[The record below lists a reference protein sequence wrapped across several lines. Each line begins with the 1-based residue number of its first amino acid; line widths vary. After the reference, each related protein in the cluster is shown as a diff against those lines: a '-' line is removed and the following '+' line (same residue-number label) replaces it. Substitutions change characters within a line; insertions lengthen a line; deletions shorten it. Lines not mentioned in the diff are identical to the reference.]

1 MSFELLHKPTFT
13 NQLLALPKE
22 FVVQVLEKVQRLCD
36 DPMPDGKVKKKLK
49 GYKNDVYR
57 LRSGDLRIIYTI
69 AGNCVALLGVDDRK
83 EVYRGE
89 PLDLEVPSLDQQTLD
104 EIDQA
109 LETKEILPTRTGP
122 ATSEDLLP
130 IAITEEL
137 LTRLRVESQHFPAS
151 LACRSVE
158 DLVSANIPAAVLDKI
173 FDAVTNPDFDQVVDQ
188 PSFVTG
194 PTDNL
199 LRFKEGD
206 LLGFLLKL
214 DQEQEKYAT
223 WAVSASGPTLLKG
236 APGTGKSTVALYR
249 VKNLMAS
256 LRKSGVQQPRIL
268 FTTYTNALVN
278 FSKQLLESLL
288 SEDVQYVDVRTAD
301 SIALKIF
308 VSNGAN
314 PKMATMPDLK
324 RLMASAISRTIKL
337 INGTQLQQQAKIQI
351 LMRLTAD
358 YLIEEV
364 NSVIEARGINTLD
377 EYLLAGRAGRLVP
390 LNKTQRSAV
399 WEVRQSFL
407 KLLAG
412 QGLVT
417 WQQIRT
423 IALNMARN
431 TDVND
436 RYDAVV
442 IDEAQDIEPN
452 ALSLLVTLCRE
463 PKRLFIT
470 ADANQSIYGNSFRW
484 VDVHDDLR
492 FQGRT
497 GVLKTNHRTTKEIA
511 EASRSYLANG
521 SLDDDEP
528 GQTYV
533 HSGSQPAIR
542 SVGTLRDEAELLV
555 RFFKEAAKELRLG
568 LSACAVLVPTE
579 NAGKEIAGSLTH
591 LGLHSEFM
599 TGRTLELN
607 AKHAKVITLK
617 SAKGLEFPIVALAGF
632 LGSQYPMV
640 PQGTQQLAVE
650 EIMTRERRTMF
661 VGMTRSMRA
670 LLVVAPKDSL
680 SPLLDGFDSKYW
692 NLGDQ
697 AL

>member
-13 NQLLALPKE
+13 NQLLALSKE
-22 FVVQVLEKVQRLCD
+22 YMVQVIEKVERLRD
-36 DPMPDGKVKKKLK
+36 DPKPDGKAKKKLK
-49 GYKNDVYR
+49 GYKNNVYR

-83 EVYRGE
+83 DVYRSE
-89 PLDLEVPSLDQQTLD
+89 PLDVEPTSLDEQTLD
-104 EIDQA
+104 EIDEA
-109 LETKEILPTRTGP
+109 LEPQEIPPIRTEP
-122 ATSEDLLP
+122 ETPEDLLP
-130 IAITEEL
+130 TAITEDL
-137 LTRLRVESQHFPAS
+137 LTKLRIERAHFPAL
-151 LACRSVE
+151 LACVTVD
-158 DLVSANIPAAVLDKI
+158 DLSAADVPAAVLEKV
-173 FDAVTNPDFDQVVDQ
+173 FDAVTDPNFDLVVEQ

-194 PTDNL
+194 PVDNL

-214 DQEQEKYAT
+214 DQEQEKYVT
-223 WAVSASGPTLLKG
+223 WAVNASGPTLLKG

-256 LRKSGVQQPRIL
+256 LRGSGVQHPRIL

-288 SEDVQYVDVRTAD
+288 GDDVQYVDVRTAD

-314 PKMATMPDLK
+314 PKMATTPDLK
-324 RLMASAISRTIKL
+324 RLMASAISRTIKA
-337 INGTQLQQQAKIQI
+337 IDGTQLQQQAKIQI

-364 NSVIEARGINTLD
+364 NSVIEGRGISTLD
-377 EYLLAGRAGRLVP
+377 EYLLAARAGRLVP

-399 WEVRQSFL
+399 WDVRQSFL

-412 QGLVT
+412 QALVT

-423 IALNMARN
+423 TAASMAKN
-431 TDVND
+431 SDGSD

-452 ALSLLVTLCRE
+452 GLRLLVTLCRE
-463 PKRLFIT
+463 SKRLFIT
-470 ADANQSIYGNSFRW
+470 ADANQSIYGGSFRW
-484 VDVHDDLR
+484 ADVHEDLR
-492 FQGRT
+492 FKGRT

-521 SLDDDEP
+521 SLDDDESS
-528 GQTYV
+528 QTYV
-533 HSGSQPAIR
+533 HSGAQPAVR
-542 SVGTLRDEAELLV
+542 SVATLRDEAELLV

-568 LSACAVLVPTE
+568 PSACALLVPTE
-579 NAGKEIAGSLTH
+579 KAGKELAGSLTH
-591 LGLHSEFM
+591 LGLHTEFM
-599 TGRTLELN
+599 TGKTLELN
-607 AKHAKVITLK
+607 AKHVKVITLK

-632 LGSQYPMV
+632 LGSNYPMIL
-640 PQGTQQLAVE
+640 QGTQQLAVE

-670 LLVVAPKDSL
+670 LLVVAPKDSTT
-680 SPLLDGFDSKYW
+680 PLLDGFDPEHW

-697 AL
+697 AS

>member
-13 NQLLALPKE
+13 NQLLALSKE
-22 FVVQVLEKVQRLCD
+22 YMVQVIEKVERLRE

-69 AGNCVALLGVDDRK
+69 AGNCVALLGVNNRK

-89 PLDLEVPSLDQQTLD
+89 PLDVEATSVDQQILSKIDDALTTKKIPAIRTEL
-104 EIDQA
+104 EI
-109 LETKEILPTRTGP
+109 EG
-122 ATSEDLLP
+122 DLLP
-130 IAITEEL
+130 IPITEDL
-137 LTRLRVESQHFPAS
+137 LTRLKIESPHFAAL
-151 LACRSVE
+151 LACRTVD
-158 DLVSANIPAAVLDKI
+158 DLAAADVPATVLERV
-173 FDAVTNPDFDQVVDQ
+173 FDAVVDTDFEMVLSQ

-194 PTDNL
+194 STDNL

-214 DQEQEKYAT
+214 DQEQEKYVT
-223 WAVSASGPTLLKG
+223 WAVNASGPTLLKG

-249 VKNLMAS
+249 VKNLIAS
-256 LRKSGVQQPRIL
+256 LQKSGVQQPRIL

-288 SEDVQYVDVRTAD
+288 GDDVQYVDVRTAD
-301 SIALKIF
+301 AIAREIF

-314 PKMATMPDLK
+314 PKIAASPDLK
-324 RLMASAISRTIKL
+324 RLMGTSISTVRRSVDG
-337 INGTQLQQQAKIQI
+337 NQLQQQARTQ
-351 LMRLTAD
+351 LLTRLTAD

-364 NSVIEARGINTLD
+364 NSVIEARSIRTLD

-399 WEVRQSFL
+399 WEVRQVFL
-407 KLLAG
+407 KLLSG
-412 QGLVT
+412 QGLIT
-417 WQQIRT
+417 WQQIRS
-423 IALNMARN
+423 IALNMVRN
-431 TDVND
+431 GTD

-452 ALSLLVTLCRE
+452 ALRLLVTLCRE

-470 ADANQSIYGNSFRW
+470 ADANQSIYGSSFRW
-484 VDVHDDLR
+484 ANVHDDLR

-521 SLDDDEP
+521 SLDEEQSDH
-528 GQTYV
+528 TYV
-533 HSGSQPAIR
+533 HNGPQPAVR
-542 SVGTLRDEAELLV
+542 SVGILRDEAELLV
-555 RFFKEAAKELRLG
+555 RFLKEATKELRLG
-568 LSACAVLVPTE
+568 LGACAILVPTE
-579 NAGKEIAGSLTH
+579 KAGREIAGSLTH
-591 LGLHSEFM
+591 LGLNTEFM
-599 TGRTLELN
+599 TGKTLQLN
-607 AKHAKVITLK
+607 ANHVKVITLK

-632 LGSQYPMV
+632 LGFQYPV
-640 PQGTQQLAVE
+640 IPQGTQDLAVT

-670 LLVVAPKDSL
+670 LLLVVPNEST
-680 SPLLDGFDSKYW
+680 SPLLDGFDQDYW
-692 NLGDQ
+692 NLGGR
-697 AL
+697 AA

>member
-13 NQLLALPKE
+13 NQLLALSKE
-22 FVVQVLEKVQRLCD
+22 YMVQVIEKVERLRE

-69 AGNCVALLGVDDRK
+69 AGNCVALLGVNDRK

-89 PLDLEVPSLDQQTLD
+89 PLDVEATSVDQQTLGK
-104 EIDQA
+104 IDDA
-109 LETKEILPTRTGP
+109 LKVKEIPVIRTKHEK
-122 ATSEDLLP
+122 SDDLLP
-130 IAITEEL
+130 ITITAEL
-137 LTRLRVESQHFPAS
+137 LTKLKIESPHFRGL
-151 LACRSVE
+151 LACRTIDDLTTADVPASVLE
-158 DLVSANIPAAVLDKI
+158 RV
-173 FDAVTNPDFDQVVDQ
+173 FDAVVDPDFEMVVSQ

-194 PTDNL
+194 STDNL

-214 DQEQEKYAT
+214 DQEQEKYVT
-223 WAVSASGPTLLKG
+223 WAVNASGPTLLKG

-249 VKNLMAS
+249 VKNLIAS
-256 LRKSGVQQPRIL
+256 LQKAGVQQPRIL

-288 SEDVQYVDVRTAD
+288 GDDVQYVDVRTAD
-301 SIALKIF
+301 AIAREIF

-314 PKMATMPDLK
+314 PKIATSPDLK
-324 RLMASAISRTIKL
+324 RLMGTAISAVRRSADG
-337 INGTQLQQQAKIQI
+337 NQLQQQARTQ
-351 LMRLTAD
+351 LLTRLTAD
-358 YLIEEV
+358 YLVEEV
-364 NSVIEARGINTLD
+364 NSVIEARCIRTLD
-377 EYLLAGRAGRLVP
+377 EYLLAGRAGRLIP

-399 WEVRQSFL
+399 WEVRQVFL

-412 QGLVT
+412 QGLIT
-417 WQQIRT
+417 WQRIRS
-423 IALNMARN
+423 IALNMVMN
-431 TDVND
+431 GTD

-452 ALSLLVTLCRE
+452 ALRLLVTLCRE

-470 ADANQSIYGNSFRW
+470 ADANQSIYGSSFRW
-484 VDVHDDLR
+484 ADVHDDLR

-521 SLDDDEP
+521 SLDEEQSDH
-528 GQTYV
+528 TYV
-533 HSGSQPAIR
+533 HNGAQPAVR
-542 SVGTLRDEAELLV
+542 SVGILRDEAELLV
-555 RFFKEAAKELRLG
+555 RFLKEATKELRLG
-568 LSACAVLVPTE
+568 LSACAILVPTE
-579 NAGKEIAGSLTH
+579 KAGKEIAGSLTH
-591 LGLHSEFM
+591 LGLNTEFM
-599 TGRTLELN
+599 TGKTLQLN
-607 AKHAKVITLK
+607 ANHVKVITLK

-632 LGSQYPMV
+632 LGAQYPMI
-640 PQGTQQLAVE
+640 PQGTQDLAVT

-670 LLVVAPKDSL
+670 LLLIVPNEST
-680 SPLLDGFDSKYW
+680 SPLLDGFDQDYW
-692 NLGDQ
+692 NLGGQ
-697 AL
+697 AA